1 LAGYTQKHLVTTLI
15 KLKAMILKIF
25 ELCLWIIKKESDLS
39 KENKF
44 TMFLRMVPPN
54 TEVFYLHNQIM
65 PMQEKQGSTIGGL

>member
-54 TEVFYLHNQIM
+54 TEVFYLHNQIK

>member
-1 LAGYTQKHLVTTLI
+1 
-15 KLKAMILKIF
+15 MILKIF
-25 ELCLWIIKKESDLS
+25 ELCWVDYQKESDLS